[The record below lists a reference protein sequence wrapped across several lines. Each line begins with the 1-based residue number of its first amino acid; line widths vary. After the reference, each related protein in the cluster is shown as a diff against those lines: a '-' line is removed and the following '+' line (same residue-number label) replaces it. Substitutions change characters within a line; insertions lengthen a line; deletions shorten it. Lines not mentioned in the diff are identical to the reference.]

1 MSIATWKITL
11 QLYCSAVMA
20 ENAHGCFCVCVCI
33 CQPCDLRSS
42 VSLHCRFCD
51 SNPFIIWASGALAIT
66 HTHTCNHTHASTG
79 KNSHT
84 NYFLNFFSLPLCAI
98 YPLCSLCWSFF
109 FLVFLV
115 FLSVTFLSFVFNVL
129 LWLFF
134 PPSSSIHPKY
144 PFQLSCS
151 SYLPAF
157 LHFFINNLLTEHNMH
172 YHINKFS
179 WKSWQHMLLAGGYLK
194 KEMKND
200 HFRIIK
206 PRVINIF
213 KVK

>member
-1 MSIATWKITL
+1 MQSHACKHR
-11 QLYCSAVMA
+11 
-20 ENAHGCFCVCVCI
+20 EK
-33 CQPCDLRSS
+33 QPHKLLPKFLLFAALCHLSPML
-42 VSLHCRFCD
+42 SLL
-51 SNPFIIWASGALAIT
+51 I
-66 HTHTCNHTHASTG
+66 
-79 KNSHT
+79 
-84 NYFLNFFSLPLCAI
+84 
-98 YPLCSLCWSFF
+98 FF

>member
-109 FLVFLV
+109 FWYFLL
-115 FLSVTFLSFVFNVL
+115 FSPL
-129 LWLFF
+129 LFF
-134 PPSSSIHPKY
+134 PSFLMSSCDFFFLHPPQSIQNIPSSFPVHLTCLLFSI
-144 PFQLSCS
+144 FS
-151 SYLPAF
+151 SIIF
-157 LHFFINNLLTEHNMH
+157 
-172 YHINKFS
+172 
-179 WKSWQHMLLAGGYLK
+179 WQSTTC
-194 KEMKND
+194 
-200 HFRIIK
+200 ITT
-206 PRVINIF
+206 
-213 KVK
+213 